1 MAQKGMGLACGQTPS
16 FVKSICEWVRA
27 AVKIPFFAKMTPN
40 ITSIEAIAK
49 AAYDGGASGV
59 TAINTVSS
67 MQGLSARTASAWPAV
82 GVAQR
87 TTYGGMSGNAV
98 RPIALRA
105 VSSIAKILP
114 GFPILATGGI
124 DSADVGLQFLY
135 SGASALQVCSAI
147 QNQDFT
153 VVQDYISG
161 LKCLLY
167 MQARDDLKKWEGQT
181 PPRELRSKKA
191 GEFLYDDSVPKSRFG
206 PYMSARLVARQQM
219 VAGGNTT
226 DRSPVPPHSVPAPAT
241 DATKV
246 PDVASQ
252 IGKAVERIGQFYDMT
267 DKEQVVAVIDRDL
280 CISCGK
286 CYMTC
291 NDTGWQAIT
300 FDAKTHLPHVT
311 DDCTGCT
318 LCLSVCPIID
328 CIEMVPKKIPHVV
341 ARGLP
346 PGTDWQAMPN

>member
-1 MAQKGMGLACGQTPS
+1 MGLACGQTPS
-16 FVKSICEWVRA
+16 FVKSICEWVRG

-67 MQGLSARTASAWPAV
+67 LQGLSTRTAAAWPAV
-82 GVAQR
+82 GAAQR

-105 VSSIAKILP
+105 VSSIANTLP

-124 DSADVGLQFLY
+124 DSADVTLQFLY
-135 SGASALQVCSAI
+135 AGASAMQICSAI

-153 VVQDYISG
+153 VVQDYITG

-167 MQARDDLKKWEGQT
+167 MQARDDLKQWEGQT
-181 PPRELRSKKA
+181 PPRDLRSHKA
-191 GEFLYDDSVPKSRFG
+191 GDLKFDDSVPKARFG
-206 PYMSARLVARQQM
+206 PYMSARLIARQNM
-219 VAGGNTT
+219 VAAGDFT
-226 DRSPVPPHSVPAPAT
+226 DRSPVPPHPSAPPAPA
-241 DATKV
+241 KV
-246 PDVASQ
+246 PDLASQ
-252 IGKAVERIGQFYDMT
+252 VGKALDRIGQYYDMT
-267 DKEQVVAVIDRDL
+267 AKEQVVAVIDKDL
-280 CISCGK
+280 CINCGK

-291 NDTGWQAIT
+291 NDTGYQAIT
-300 FDAKTHLPHVT
+300 FDADTHMPHVT

-328 CIEMVPKKIPHVV
+328 CIEMVPKTIPHYVS
-341 ARGLP
+341 RGLP
-346 PGTDWQAMPN
+346 EATDWTALPN